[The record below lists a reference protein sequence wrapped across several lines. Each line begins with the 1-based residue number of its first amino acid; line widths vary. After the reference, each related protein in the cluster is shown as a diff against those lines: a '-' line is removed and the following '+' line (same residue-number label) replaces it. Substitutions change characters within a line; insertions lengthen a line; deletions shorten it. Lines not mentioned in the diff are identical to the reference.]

1 MFSVLRKIKSLFI
14 QLASHI
20 PKRKESPALA
30 RALPSTPPAPTGQPP
45 ALQAVRQVT
54 ASDVVIAGGSVS
66 RHSTH
71 IYYSQKPEAIQLP
84 GEACPNLESL
94 IKGTGKVFLGS
105 HDFQGWLEG
114 RPKILVGVGIQY
126 SLAAFRSAVVRYVQK
141 RKPEPENLVTFV
153 FCHPDDRLSVEAIL
167 AALLRQV
174 LERHSGS
181 ISPIW
186 SMYSRCVRE
195 LVQPDQEEL
204 SMKLKEIWGHYN
216 AVFLIVDGLHN
227 VRKEVQ
233 RDLLDVLSKM
243 AINLFDATTCRIQ
256 ASKQDIHSLVMVK
269 LRAPGVQI
277 SFPDTTLKE
286 IAGIV
291 WKSCEGMFLH
301 AHLQLEAL
309 KLGSTEKDV
318 QNILQS
324 FPSKIEHLY
333 REILSTYIKNQSSS
347 NTLRAKQALLWIV
360 YARRHLTLQ
369 ELQFV
374 LATDHNTLKYDPDN
388 VIDEGTLLSACCGL
402 VTLVDTSGAGR
413 SAHLVHPT
421 AELVLRELFEV
432 NPTGINHHDALASSC
447 MAFLLASGVHKWNPG
462 QPFSDFLALSTHT
475 LTQSAFLP
483 YAHDSWSFHARLCG
497 AQDSVKQFLRQC
509 VSFPVED
516 DYLGPLH
523 LAAYHNLAFQDL
535 VLEAPDCDA
544 RTPVAGKTALMLA
557 AGEGHAECVEFLLD
571 KRKDDVDVN
580 ATDNT
585 KCTALMHAS
594 RRGHSRAVEILLQYC
609 SVDLRAVDEAGRT
622 AINMAQDS
630 GYDNIVFLL
639 RKAELRR
646 GSFDQRYKI
655 SSPT

>member
-1 MFSVLRKIKSLFI
+1 MFSVFRKIKSLFI
-14 QLASHI
+14 QLASHL
-20 PKRKESPALA
+20 PKRKRREANAHQESPALA

-71 IYYSQKPEAIQLP
+71 IYYSQKPEATTQLQELLNWFP
-84 GEACPNLESL
+84 KFNSRERHAQNLESL

-114 RPKILVGVGIQY
+114 RPKILVGVGIPG
-126 SLAAFRSAVVRYVQK
+126 SGKTILASAVVRYVQK
-141 RKPEPENLVTFV
+141 QKPEPENLVTFV

-227 VRKEVQ
+227 VGKEVQ

-243 AINLFDATTCRIQ
+243 AINLFVTSRETDIAASYFQDATTCRIQ

-369 ELQFV
+369 ELRFV

-571 KRKDDVDVN
+571 KRM
-580 ATDNT
+580 A
-585 KCTALMHAS
+585 H
-594 RRGHSRAVEILLQYC
+594 ILGNN
-609 SVDLRAVDEAGRT
+609 S
-622 AINMAQDS
+622 
-630 GYDNIVFLL
+630 
-639 RKAELRR
+639 
-646 GSFDQRYKI
+646 
-655 SSPT
+655 